1 MADQERR
8 ALTRWTPFAD
18 EFFHPEGVLRDLG
31 LPYSRLVRQVDPASN
46 EAGGML
52 TPAIDVTETD
62 DSYVVTAE
70 LPGVE
75 KDDISLEV
83 HDDVLSIRGE
93 KRSEREGEKG
103 KRHWVERS
111 YGAFRRSIRV
121 PTGISDRD
129 LQASFKDGVLK
140 VEIPKPEERKPR
152 TVSIK

>member
-1 MADQERR
+1 MTDQERR
-8 ALTRWTPFAD
+8 AVTRWTPFAD
-18 EFFHPEGVLRDLG
+18 EFFHPEGVFRDFRH
-31 LPYSRLVRQVDPASN
+31 PFSRLTRQVEPAPGDST
-46 EAGGML
+46 GML
-52 TPAIDVTETD
+52 APAIDVTETK

-75 KDDISLEV
+75 KDDISLEI

-93 KRSEREGEKG
+93 KRSEREGEKD

-121 PTGISDRD
+121 PAGFQESD
-129 LQASFKDGVLK
+129 LHASFKDGVLR

-152 TVSIK
+152 TVAIK